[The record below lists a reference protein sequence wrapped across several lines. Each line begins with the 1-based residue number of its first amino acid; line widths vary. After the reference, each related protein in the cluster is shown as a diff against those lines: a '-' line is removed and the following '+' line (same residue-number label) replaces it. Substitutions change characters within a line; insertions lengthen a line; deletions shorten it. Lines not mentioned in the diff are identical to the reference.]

1 MILNILLALLPILGL
16 GENAVA
22 QQSQMSLKDDTSTL
36 EKQYYVTHLQ
46 DIERVCDFECDGL
59 FYEFADG
66 DNVTLVREKSV
77 FLELDWE
84 VPYDRIC
91 EIACARD
98 ENLCYTGDIT
108 VPDSIEYNGKRYRVA
123 YVNPYAFSICKGLR
137 SVKFT
142 SPIKNQKLDSKMS
155 GCLFNYNP
163 DLTSVIYHDDMKE
176 IDSHFFISPSLEHIH
191 FPKKLSSLTGSLRY
205 LTLTEIDLDNHD
217 TYNPSR
223 FYMDYL
229 TCSFSDS
236 LNCVKMPECDTLD
249 IKGFVYYYCHKA
261 SRIVFRPCSVIE
273 MTDASYFGFPMS
285 YGSKKMTVVSE
296 GVTPPK
302 VIVSDGTGNE
312 VHFEDNYGYCAKSI
326 LYVPDEA
333 MEAYGEA
340 YYWCDFGEIRPMSEY
355 LREENAA
362 IDRPVCEAA
371 EMAEPQISLRSDR
384 GELRI
389 TASTPAEVTVW
400 SLQGQALWQGTVM
413 DEAVVTLPKGIYIV
427 TTPTSSRK
435 YRH

>member
-16 GENAVA
+16 GDNTVA
-22 QQSQMSLKDDTSTL
+22 QQSQTSLKDDTTTVKKRYCV
-36 EKQYYVTHLQ
+36 ERLQ

-66 DNVTLVREKSV
+66 DNVTLVRENSV
-77 FLELDWE
+77 FIDYSWEL
-84 VPYDRIC
+84 PYEKIY
-91 EIACARD
+91 EKACANK
-98 ENLCYTGDIT
+98 ENVCYTGDLVI
-108 VPDSIEYNGKRYRVA
+108 PDSIEYSGKKYRVA
-123 YVNPYAFSICKGLR
+123 YINPNALSFCKGLR
-137 SVKFT
+137 SITFT
-142 SPIKNQKLDSKMS
+142 APFENQKLDPP
-155 GCLFNYNP
+155 GCCFTYNP
-163 DLTSVIYHDDMKE
+163 DLTSMTYPDDMTD
-176 IDSHFFISPSLEHIH
+176 ISYHFLFTPSLEHIH
-191 FPKKLSSLTGSLRY
+191 FPKKMSNLIRSLRY
-205 LTLTEIDLDNHD
+205 LSTTEIDLDNHD
-217 TYNPSR
+217 SYNPSR
-223 FYMDYL
+223 FYIDYL
-229 TCSFSDS
+229 SFSFSDS
-236 LNCVKMPECDTLD
+236 LTCVKMPECDTLA
-249 IKGFVYYYCHKA
+249 IREFVYYFCDKA
-261 SRIVFRPCSVIE
+261 EKIVFRPCSVIE
-273 MTDASYFGFPMS
+273 MTEASYFGFPMS

-296 GVTPPK
+296 GATPPK
-302 VIVSDGTGNE
+302 VIVYDGSGNE

-333 MEAYGEA
+333 MEAYREA
-340 YYWCDFGEIRPMSEY
+340 YYWRDFGEIRPMSEY

-400 SLQGQALWQGTVM
+400 SLQGLPLWRGTVV
-413 DEAVVTLPKGIYIV
+413 DEAAVTLPKGIYIV